1 MEVLRTED
9 LTREY
14 GFGDNK
20 VVALNHV
27 SFSVEVL
34 TNRHPARYILA
45 DSPFMK

>member
-1 MEVLRTED
+1 MEVLRTEE

-27 SFSVEVL
+27 SFSVEE
-34 TNRHPARYILA
+34 
-45 DSPFMK
+45 

>member
-27 SFSVEVL
+27 SFSVEEETKEQYL
-34 TNRHPARYILA
+34 HLLGQNGIEI
-45 DSPFMK
+45 

>member
-20 VVALNHV
+20 VIALNHV
-27 SFSVEVL
+27 S
-34 TNRHPARYILA
+34 TAQ
-45 DSPFMK
+45 